1 MKNENEFEF
10 KNLAS
15 TTENV
20 LENALSNNIDSSY
33 YLSVNGMWWSVMY
46 FEIWSIT
53 WMNVLLVLWQL
64 GNVHFV
70 ECAS

>member
-1 MKNENEFEF
+1 MQYSFDNEMKNENEFEF

-33 YLSVNGMWWSVMY
+33 YLSVNGMW
-46 FEIWSIT
+46 
-53 WMNVLLVLWQL
+53 
-64 GNVHFV
+64 
-70 ECAS
+70 